1 MVKGRGCPRYGG
13 VALRAVRREV
23 RRDVVGVRSALE
35 ILEVTGYASRA
46 GQVVVIVDVTIGA
59 LARRHRMSTAQRES
73 HRIVIELGI
82 HPVIAGMAGIT
93 IGGKFSANVIGIGG
107 GLKIFEVTR
116 RAGRGHRLEV
126 AGRAALVTSFA
137 IDGGMRS
144 RQREAIVVLLD
155 LLHRYLPPS
164 NCVALFTIRSQLPL
178 MDVCVAVLA
187 LLAHIR
193 KDRLRVTLYAA
204 HTLMHSAQWV
214 PRPIVIKFGHC
225 ADWSPRACGVA
236 VLAWHRQIS
245 VRAASS
251 ARNLAL
257 RHPRICRTRQQGYC
271 NDFEY
276 AAST

>member
-1 MVKGRGCPRYGG
+1 MIKGRGCPRYGG

-23 RRDVVGVRSALE
+23 RRYVVRVRSALE
-35 ILEVTGYASRA
+35 IFEVTVYASRA
-46 GQVVVIVDVTIGA
+46 GQVVVIVDVAIGA

-82 HPVIAGMAGIT
+82 HPVIAGMAGIAV
-93 IGGKFSANVIGIGG
+93 GGKFRANVIGIGG
-107 GLKIFEVTR
+107 GLKILEVTR
-116 RAGRGHRLEV
+116 RAGRGHRPEV
-126 AGRAALVTSFA
+126 AGGAALVTSFA
-137 IDGGMRS
+137 IYGGMRS

-155 LLHRYLPPS
+155 LLHRYLPSP
-164 NCVALFTIRSQLPL
+164 NRVALFAVRTQLPL
-178 MDVCVAVLA
+178 MNVGMAILA
-187 LLAHIR
+187 SLSHIR
-193 KDRLRVTLYAA
+193 EDWFHVALYAT
-204 HTLMHSAQWV
+204 HTLMHSAQWIA
-214 PRPIVIKFGHC
+214 RLIVIKFGHC

-257 RHPRICRTRQQGYC
+257 RHPRMCRTRQQGHC